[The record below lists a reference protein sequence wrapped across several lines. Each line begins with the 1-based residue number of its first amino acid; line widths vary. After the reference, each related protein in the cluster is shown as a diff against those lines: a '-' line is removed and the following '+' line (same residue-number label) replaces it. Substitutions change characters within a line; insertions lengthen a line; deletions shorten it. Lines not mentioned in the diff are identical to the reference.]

1 MGSPLPGVYQLT
13 YADWLGFPDD
23 GRYHEIID
31 GELFVT
37 PPPAINHYEA
47 SGVSEYWIVDPES
60 KTVEVLALSRGQY
73 ERHGLFRGNSVLSS
87 RLLPGLSFPVAD
99 IFPDGA

>member
-1 MGSPLPGVYQLT
+1 MTLLYLQHGVAATRGLS
-13 YADWLGFPDD
+13 AHL
-23 GRYHEIID
+23 RR
-31 GELFVT
+31 L
-37 PPPAINHYEA
+37 AR
-47 SGVSEYWIVDPES
+47 IVDPES

-87 RLLPGLSFPVAD
+87 RLLPGLTFPVAD